1 MDPKHKQ
8 VGNYYVNW
16 NRVDTEIIF
25 WSVVLM
31 ELKRIVLVLLYCSG
45 YEAAVI
51 IYLCTIY

>member
-1 MDPKHKQ
+1 
-8 VGNYYVNW
+8 
-16 NRVDTEIIF
+16 
-25 WSVVLM
+25 M